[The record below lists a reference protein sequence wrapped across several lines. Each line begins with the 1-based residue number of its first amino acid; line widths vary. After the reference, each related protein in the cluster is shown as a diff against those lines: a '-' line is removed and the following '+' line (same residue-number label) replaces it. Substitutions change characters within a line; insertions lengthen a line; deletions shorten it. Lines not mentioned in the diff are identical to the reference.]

1 MKGISIIV
9 PYLNESDC
17 ILDFCAHIEK
27 KAQNI
32 KCDVEVVFV
41 DDGSNDDTSKLI
53 ADYNFIEC
61 KNIKIVK
68 LSKNYG
74 SHAAVRAGLQYVE
87 YEYIIFMA
95 ADMQEPDDMLEQA
108 YQKMEQGYDA
118 VYIEKDEIKVG
129 RVSRAFSLIY
139 AWLMRTYAVKNYG
152 SGGIN
157 NIMFNE
163 KIKDYL
169 NSHIES
175 NSSLNLQIVEAG
187 FKATTLKLKYKQRG
201 AGKSKWT
208 FGKKIKLLVDS
219 FVAFSFMPIRLVS
232 IIGIFIFFIGLVMGV
247 ITIVNKLTTPNV
259 PLGYSTIA
267 SIVALGFG
275 ITNISLGIIAEYLW
289 RTYDAAR
296 NRPVFLVSNVE
307 KIK

>member
-9 PYLNESDC
+9 PYLNESEC

-41 DDGSNDDTSKLI
+41 DDGSDDDTSKLI

-87 YEYIIFMA
+87 YEYVIFMA

-129 RVSRAFSLIY
+129 KLSRAFSLIY

-187 FKATTLKLKYKQRG
+187 FKAATLKLKYKQRG
-201 AGKSKWT
+201 GGKSKWT
-208 FGKKIKLLVDS
+208 FGKKIKLFIDS

-232 IIGIFIFFIGLVMGV
+232 IIGIFIFLIGLVIGV
-247 ITIVNKLTTPNV
+247 ITIVNKLTNPSV
-259 PLGYSTIA
+259 PLGYSTIT
-267 SIVALGFG
+267 SVMALGFG